1 MKIIRA
7 LLGTGFIAMSMTVA
21 VAAEMGTPDEA
32 KAMSESAAALVNTN
46 GEAAFAD
53 FSKDGGEFLT
63 KDLYVFCMDME
74 GKMLSHAVKPQ
85 LVGKNL
91 IEYDKYG
98 EKLFVNMIEVAKGGS
113 GWVDYNWPKP
123 GSEEITQKT
132 SYVIKNDKGFFC
144 GVGAYKS

>member
-1 MKIIRA
+1 MKIIKA
-7 LLGTGFIAMSMTVA
+7 LLSSGLIAVSITA
-21 VAAEMGTPDEA
+21 TAGEMGTPDEA
-32 KAMSESAAALVNTN
+32 KAMSESAAALVNAN
-46 GEAAFAD
+46 GDAAFAE
-53 FSKDGGEFLT
+53 FSKEGGEFLA

-74 GKMLSHAVKPQ
+74 GKMLSHAVKPA

-91 IEYDKYG
+91 LDYDKYG
-98 EKLFVNMIEVAKGGS
+98 EPLFVNMIEIAKGGS

-132 SYVIKNDKGFFC
+132 SYVIKNDEGFFC

>member
-1 MKIIRA
+1 MKTIKA
-7 LLGTGFIAMSMTVA
+7 LLSSGLIAVSMSA
-21 VAAEMGTPDEA
+21 VASEMGTPDEA
-32 KAMSESAAALVNTN
+32 KAMSESAATLVNAN
-46 GEAAFAD
+46 GDAAFAE
-53 FSKDGGEFLT
+53 FSKEGGDFLV

-74 GKMLSHAVKPQ
+74 GQMLSHAVKPG

-91 IEYDKYG
+91 LDYDKYG
-98 EKLFVNMIEVAKGGS
+98 ETLFVNMIEVAKGGS